1 MAGELPTTK
10 LEREVVTAYL
20 ERDRPTWLD
29 ARDAAQRAGG
39 MSAALNELEAKAMA
53 RVDYLLEELHA
64 LGGTAL
70 AQVIELPQR
79 ETPPDIVA

>member
-1 MAGELPTTK
+1 MSELPTTQ

-20 ERDRPTWLD
+20 ERDRLTWLD
-29 ARDAAQRAGG
+29 ARARAQRAGG
-39 MSAALNELEAKAMA
+39 NSAEANAAEAKAMA

-70 AQVIELPQR
+70 AQVIELPKR